1 MAYADYSYYKTTYGG
16 TLIAESAFARLA
28 CLASTYIDSLTFGN
42 AAKDTEHAE
51 QIKAAC
57 CALAEEYQR
66 QDDGGEVA
74 SASNDGYSE
83 IYVTSG
89 KTPDQR
95 LHDIA
100 VAILAPTGLLY
111 GGVYPC

>member
-1 MAYADYSYYKTTYGG
+1 MAYADYGYYTDSYGG

-28 CLASTYIDSLTFGN
+28 CLASAYIDSLTFGH
-42 AAKDTEHAE
+42 AAEDTKHADT
-51 QIKAAC
+51 IKLAC

-83 IYVTSG
+83 SYVTSG
-89 KTPDQR
+89 KTLGQR
-95 LHDIA
+95 LRDTA